1 MHVLIV
7 EDEPLAATNLEKILN
22 EVAPD
27 IRQISRTES
36 VEQTVAW
43 LSHHVRHID
52 LIFMD
57 IHLSDGSAFSIFQI
71 TEIDVPVIFTTAYD
85 QYALQAFKVNSIDY
99 LLKPID
105 KGQLE
110 QAINKFRKLSKNEI
124 ENYLLR
130 LLNME
135 PFGRFPENILVPVHD
150 KLIPIP
156 VGEISYFHSTS
167 GHTSIVT
174 KDGNNFTYNKR
185 LEGIMPSLDPTRFF
199 RANKQFIIAKRAI
212 EGITIWFDNRL
223 RVTLDTDLPESLY
236 VSKNRASEFR
246 QWVAG

>member
-1 MHVLIV
+1 MNVLIV

-27 IRQISRTES
+27 IRQISRTEG
-36 VEQTVAW
+36 VEQTVSW
-43 LSHHVRHID
+43 LARHAQEVE

-57 IHLSDGSAFSIFQI
+57 IHLSDGSAFSIFQAA
-71 TEIDVPVIFTTAYD
+71 EIDVPVIFTTAYD

-105 KGQLE
+105 ISQLE
-110 QAINKFRKLSKNEI
+110 RALHKFRKFSRSDVSRYLSK
-124 ENYLLR
+124 LVK
-130 LLNME
+130 ME
-135 PFGRFPENILVPVHD
+135 PYWRVPEKILLPIHD
-150 KLIPIP
+150 KLIPVP
-156 VGEISYFHSTS
+156 VNEISCFYSTND
-167 GHTSIVT
+167 HTSILT
-174 KDGNNFTYNKR
+174 KDGKKLPYNKR
-185 LEGIMPSLDPTRFF
+185 LENIMLSLDPNSFF

-223 RVTLDTDLPESLY
+223 LVSLDTETPESLY

-246 QWVAG
+246 QWVAS